1 MIPGLQHDDKWRMV
15 EDEFVAMA
23 HKLTAHLHAAEYQRL
38 KKLAQDQ
45 NADAIRSLSRPV
57 NAPMTNRVKR
67 RQTVSSLQKT
77 QRAGLKR
84 AISRAQ
90 DADDGDDDD
99 DDDEAADLPWTGTH
113 LEGLMDSP
121 RKKMVPLT
129 RMVSTASGTRA
140 AALSRKDS
148 GSSPIGT
155 QRSSGAQQ
163 ENSPIAT
170 RKRSVHFQ
178 RSDTTEERDLE
189 EHSSSRRPAMV
200 SSPNSQSQTN
210 GQVSSN
216 DARHRPPSTAP
227 GRAVRVKEPI
237 VQKPDPVSVRP
248 SLDDDSDSP
257 VETMFGQHFKDRR
270 SKRRVHSSTPE
281 TSKEECHPSEHRP
294 KKGTVRT
301 SLSIPSI

>member
-1 MIPGLQHDDKWRMV
+1 
-15 EDEFVAMA
+15 MA

-45 NADAIRSLSRPV
+45 NADAIRDLSRPV

-67 RQTVSSLQKT
+67 RQTVSSLQKQ

-84 AISRAQ
+84 ALSRAQ
-90 DADDGDDDD
+90 DADNDD
-99 DDDEAADLPWTGTH
+99 DDDEADDLPWTGTH

-129 RMVSTASGTRA
+129 RMISTASGTRA

-155 QRSSGAQQ
+155 QRSDSAQQ
-163 ENSPIAT
+163 ERSPTAS

-178 RSDTTEERDLE
+178 KSDIKEQRNLE
-189 EHSSSRRPAMV
+189 EHTFSRRPALT

-210 GQVSSN
+210 GKVSSN
-216 DARHRPPSTAP
+216 NARHKAPSTAQEHT
-227 GRAVRVKEPI
+227 VRMTGSL
-237 VQKPDPVSVRP
+237 VQKPGPVSLRP

-257 VETMFGQHFKDRR
+257 VEIMFGQHFKDRR
-270 SKRRVHSSTPE
+270 TKRRVNSSTPE
-281 TSKEECHPSEHRP
+281 TSREESHQSGQQPKE
-294 KKGTVRT
+294 GTVRS

>member
-38 KKLAQDQ
+38 KQLAQDQ

-57 NAPMTNRVKR
+57 TAPMTNRVKR
-67 RQTVSSLQKT
+67 RQTVSSLQRS
-77 QRAGLKR
+77 QRKGLKR
-84 AISRAQ
+84 ALSRAQ
-90 DADDGDDDD
+90 DADD
-99 DDDEAADLPWTGTH
+99 DDDEADELPWTGTN

-129 RMVSTASGTRA
+129 RMVPTASGTRA

-148 GSSPIGT
+148 GSSPIGM
-155 QRSSGAQQ
+155 QRSSSVQQ
-163 ENSPIAT
+163 ARSPTIT

-178 RSDTTEERDLE
+178 KSDTEEEKDFEERV
-189 EHSSSRRPAMV
+189 SPWRPTV
-200 SSPNSQSQTN
+200 TSSPKLQSNTN
-210 GQVSSN
+210 GPISSN
-216 DARHRPPSTAP
+216 NALHRAPSTTQ
-227 GRAVRVKEPI
+227 GRGSRLTDPI
-237 VQKPDPVSVRP
+237 VQKSDPVSVRP

-270 SKRRVHSSTPE
+270 NKRRVN
-281 TSKEECHPSEHRP
+281 
-294 KKGTVRT
+294 
-301 SLSIPSI
+301 

>member
-57 NAPMTNRVKR
+57 TAPMTNRVKR
-67 RQTVSSLQKT
+67 RQTVSSLQKS
-77 QRAGLKR
+77 QRKGLKR
-84 AISRAQ
+84 ALSRAQ
-90 DADDGDDDD
+90 DADADDDD
-99 DDDEAADLPWTGTH
+99 DADELPWTGTN

-129 RMVSTASGTRA
+129 RMFSIASGTRA
-140 AALSRKDS
+140 AALSRKDT
-148 GSSPIGT
+148 GSSPIGM
-155 QRSSGAQQ
+155 QRSSSVQQ
-163 ENSPIAT
+163 PKSPTIT

-178 RSDTTEERDLE
+178 KSDNEGEKDFEER
-189 EHSSSRRPAMV
+189 
-200 SSPNSQSQTN
+200 SSPWRPTVTSSPKMHSQTN
-210 GQVSSN
+210 GPISSN
-216 DARHRPPSTAP
+216 NASHRAPSTAQ
-227 GRAVRVKEPI
+227 GRASRLT
-237 VQKPDPVSVRP
+237 DPVLQETDPGSVRP

-270 SKRRVHSSTPE
+270 NKKRVN
-281 TSKEECHPSEHRP
+281 
-294 KKGTVRT
+294 
-301 SLSIPSI
+301 